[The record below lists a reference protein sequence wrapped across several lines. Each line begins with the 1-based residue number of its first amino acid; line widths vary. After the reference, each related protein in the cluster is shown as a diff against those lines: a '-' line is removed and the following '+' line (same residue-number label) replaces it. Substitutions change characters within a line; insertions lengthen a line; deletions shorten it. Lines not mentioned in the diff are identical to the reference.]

1 MKPADMFPAGESA
14 ISKRRFVEC
23 GHAGI
28 APERTP
34 HLSRDGNAKDRGPR
48 ILVFL
53 GTPVV
58 ALNADICLRCNI

>member
-23 GHAGI
+23 GHVGI
-28 APERTP
+28 APERTLY
-34 HLSRDGNAKDRGPR
+34 LSRNANAKDRRPR

-53 GTPVV
+53 DAGAAET
-58 ALNADICLRCNI
+58 ARASS